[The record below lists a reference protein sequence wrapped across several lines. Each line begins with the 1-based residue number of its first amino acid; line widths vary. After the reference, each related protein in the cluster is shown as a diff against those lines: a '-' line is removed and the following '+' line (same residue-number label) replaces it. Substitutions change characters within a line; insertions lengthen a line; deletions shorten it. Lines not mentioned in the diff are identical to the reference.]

1 MDEEQASR
9 AVGAVVLGLAARIQA
24 GEPGAE
30 DELVR
35 QFRPGLVAVMRA
47 RTRDSQIAP
56 ELAHDTL
63 MAVIAALREGKLR
76 DEERLAG
83 FVHGV
88 ARNVLASHF
97 RRRSGEPI
105 TVELDPDLPL
115 PQPRDAEER
124 ERRELA
130 LRAIDELG
138 PLDRQVLEL
147 SLVHGLAPAEIARRL
162 DLSPEAVRMRKM
174 RAVRRAAELVG
185 DWLRSHSKAPPS

>member
-1 MDEEQASR
+1 MDEEQVSR
-9 AVGAVVLGLAARIQA
+9 AVGAAVLGLAARIQA

-47 RTRDSQIAP
+47 RTRDPQIAP